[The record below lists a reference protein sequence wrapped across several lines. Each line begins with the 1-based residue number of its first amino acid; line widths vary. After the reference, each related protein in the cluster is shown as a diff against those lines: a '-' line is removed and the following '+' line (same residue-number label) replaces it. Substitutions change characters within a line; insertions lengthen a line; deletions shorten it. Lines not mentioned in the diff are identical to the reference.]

1 MRRGNGSSRCNS
13 FHLCVDAWFV
23 FFPLL
28 AIRLTVFQNW
38 CYFNKA
44 HTEVLVTFKLLEG
57 LNISDTLPVCVRA
70 LVSSLIKNVN
80 LGKVAG
86 FEKYCAA
93 VSPPPGFVLL
103 TEDAVCCCASIK
115 GFLHLYQNISK
126 APKEMCKPQYCHVV
140 DLI

>member
-93 VSPPPGFVLL
+93 VSPPHPTPHPPGLCSVNRRRGLL
-103 TEDAVCCCASIK
+103 LCIYKRVSTLISEYFK
-115 GFLHLYQNISK
+115 GT
-126 APKEMCKPQYCHVV
+126 
-140 DLI
+140 

>member
-93 VSPPPGFVLL
+93 VSPPPRLCSVNRRRGLL
-103 TEDAVCCCASIK
+103 LCIYKRVSTLISEYFK
-115 GFLHLYQNISK
+115 GT
-126 APKEMCKPQYCHVV
+126 
-140 DLI
+140 